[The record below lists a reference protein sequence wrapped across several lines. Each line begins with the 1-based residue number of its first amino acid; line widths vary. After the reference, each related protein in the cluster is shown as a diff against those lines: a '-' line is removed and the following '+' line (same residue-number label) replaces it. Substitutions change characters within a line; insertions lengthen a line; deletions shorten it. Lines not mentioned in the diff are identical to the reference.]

1 MVSPPLSKAP
11 LLFEEMLLHVIVI
24 IAFLLPVGIALPL
37 TWDFLHQPRCP
48 LPQVP
53 RGHRGVGGLWLRSK
67 RGTLPFQRE
76 IGLSMRDYSFHFRFV
91 PEKPS
96 CSSLLSS
103 WRFHV
108 SRRSPIVGLLC
119 DCHAACGSVLAWVA
133 AAPAGKPFK
142 PAAA

>member
-24 IAFLLPVGIALPL
+24 IAFLLPVGSALPL

-67 RGTLPFQRE
+67 RGDPS
-76 IGLSMRDYSFHFRFV
+76 LSEGDRFV
-91 PEKPS
+91 HEGLFISFSFCPRKTIVFIAAVVMEISCLPKKPH
-96 CSSLLSS
+96 CGSSL
-103 WRFHV
+103 
-108 SRRSPIVGLLC
+108 
-119 DCHAACGSVLAWVA
+119 
-133 AAPAGKPFK
+133 
-142 PAAA
+142 